1 MRPGESLTEEVLAVL
16 RESDRKMK
24 YLEYDIKAEQFKTD
38 PQTDA
43 PVFVPSRED
52 SLDRLV
58 ELEVQFRAEERSVE
72 DEAVQKVLIAKMLRC
87 LEALPE
93 AERELLHALFFEG
106 QTERDLATH
115 LGISQAA
122 VHKRKDKALTKIRK
136 MMKI

>member
-1 MRPGESLTEEVLAVL
+1 M
-16 RESDRKMK
+16 
-24 YLEYDIKAEQFKTD
+24 
-38 PQTDA
+38 
-43 PVFVPSRED
+43 
-52 SLDRLV
+52 
-58 ELEVQFRAEERSVE
+58 
-72 DEAVQKVLIAKMLRC
+72 LITKMLRC

-93 AERELLHALFFEG
+93 AERELLHALFFEV